1 MKSTTQGNL
10 QIVSDGLIFYYDVAN
25 LNSFSLYKF
34 VNGYRYELKSL
45 ARIDDYILPE
55 SGSSAIIDPGVVYSA
70 NYSGGL
76 TCNDSGYIQCP
87 GFADMSNSS
96 YTIEFVIAPDRLND
110 TTPATENYIIK
121 SDDADA
127 LIIKYGNDSSQ
138 IRFGNNGSTNV
149 YTTNMQPD
157 GSVYQFV
164 LTYDSIGDD
173 YVIYLGNT
181 IETSGKRSG
190 LWTTIHY
197 PFKIGYNF
205 DSFQLY
211 QFRIYNKVL
220 STDEIQ
226 INREQFRRRY
236 GNNLA

>member
-1 MKSTTQGNL
+1 MMKSTTQGNL
-10 QIVSDGLIFYYDVAN
+10 QIVSDRLIFCYDVAN
-25 LNSFSLYKF
+25 PKSYSTLKET
-34 VNGYRYELKSL
+34 ELRNL
-45 ARIDDYILPE
+45 ARIDDFILLE
-55 SGSSAIIDPGVVYSA
+55 SGSTAVIDPNVVYT
-70 NYSGGL
+70 NQYGGEL
-76 TCNDSGYIQCP
+76 RCNDSGYIQFP
-87 GFADMSNSS
+87 EFADMSNSS
-96 YTIEFVIAPDRLND
+96 YTIEFVISPDRLND

-121 SDDADA
+121 SDDAEA
-127 LIIKYGNDSSQ
+127 LIIKYGDDPSQ
-138 IRFGNNGSTNV
+138 IRFGNNLSTNT
-149 YTTNMQPD
+149 YATSMQPD

-181 IETSGKRSG
+181 IEISGKRSG

-205 DSFQLY
+205 DFFQLY